1 MFSFLHVADI
11 HLDSPLRG
19 LARYEGAP
27 MDEIRGASRQALA
40 NLVDYA
46 LENAIGLM
54 VLAGDVYDGDC
65 PDFQTLLHFSSQ
77 MSRLREHGT
86 QVVMIRGNHDADNPM
101 TSSLQLP
108 DNVTTLSSARPETWH
123 SPTLPVAVHG
133 QSYASRD
140 ITDNLAASYPA
151 PTPGLFNIG
160 LLHTAMSGQTA
171 DAVYAPCSLAD
182 LGAKAYQYW
191 ALGHVHEFELVSRD
205 PYVVYSGCIQGR
217 HVREPGAKGCVRVDV
232 ADDGSLTVHR
242 VMLDVLRWTQVDI
255 DVSGARTENDLHLA
269 VSAAIQN
276 AVQDQ
281 DGRLSAM
288 RLRLHGQ
295 CPLHERILHD
305 PDRFTSQIRLMVTDI
320 ARHRAWVEKILLETL
335 PELDLDELGHGNT
348 PQAALLHALR
358 AMAAHPEELGRLG
371 VNLRDLR
378 SKLAGSGVLVPDLG
392 DPASSKAL
400 VQDVQNLLLP
410 LLAAST
416 TTTDHAH

>member
-46 LENAIGLM
+46 VDNAVPLV

-65 PDFQTLLHFSSQ
+65 PDFQTLLHFSGQ

-108 DNVTTLSSARPETWH
+108 DNVTILSSARPQTWH

-140 ITDNLAASYPA
+140 IADNLAASYPA

-160 LLHTAMSGQTA
+160 LLHTAMSGRTA

-182 LGAKAYQYW
+182 LGAKGYQYW

-217 HVREPGAKGCVRVDV
+217 HAREPGAKGCVRVDV
-232 ADDGSLTVHR
+232 ADNGSTTVHR
-242 VMLDVLRWTQVDI
+242 VMLDVLRWVQVDI
-255 DVSGARTENDLHLA
+255 DVSGARTENDLHLGL
-269 VSAAIQN
+269 SAAIEN
-276 AVQDQ
+276 AVQAQ
-281 DGRLSAM
+281 EGRLSAM

-295 CPLHERILHD
+295 CPLHDRILRD
-305 PDRFTSQIRLMVTDI
+305 PDHFIFQIRLMVTDI
-320 ARHRAWVEKILLETL
+320 ARHRAWVEKILLETR
-335 PELDLDELGHGNT
+335 PELDLDELSQGNT
-348 PQAALLHALR
+348 PRAALLHTLR

-378 SKLAGSGVLVPDLG
+378 AKLAGSGVLVPDLD

-400 VQDVQNLLLP
+400 VRDVQNLLPP

-416 TTTDHAH
+416 TATDHAH